1 MNKKFVLMSF
11 IIMIALFSTC
21 TKGEPRQQVIVM
33 SERDFYKGRERN
45 EKKREIIQYEKEWYF
60 KTEIIDGEADKSVK
74 ITKHNI
80 KYPSRIVRIPS
91 IIQDLPVTVIGEE
104 AFYEVSGED
113 WTINRLAY
121 VIIPDSVTSIGRGAF
136 ARNPLTSI
144 TISSNVS
151 LDGGFIFPNGFD
163 DFYLSNESIAGTYI
177 YNNEEWRREKYLLK
191 DETRKIFIEHAGELA
206 FEIEIKDAEKSG
218 ASVKILRYFGEK
230 KEVQIPPIIQE
241 LPVTEIEDN
250 AFRDNQLV
258 RVYIPDSITII
269 GNWAFA
275 NNQLTDVEI
284 PESITSLGK
293 GVFAKNQITG
303 VRIPD
308 NITSIGEEALMDNQI
323 TDVVIPESVTR
334 IGRGAFAGNK
344 LTSVTIHSD
353 INIGS
358 SSGFAFPNE
367 FDDFYL
373 SNKNIMGTYTYSNG
387 EWKRE

>member
-1 MNKKFVLMSF
+1 
-11 IIMIALFSTC
+11 
-21 TKGEPRQQVIVM
+21 M

-45 EKKREIIQYEKEWYF
+45 REINEEKNKIIQYEKEWYF

-121 VIIPDSVTSIGRGAF
+121 VIIPDSVTSIEERAFANNQLYSVTIPDSVTSIGRGAF

-191 DETRKIFIEHAGELA
+191 DETRKIFFEHAGELA

-241 LPVTEIEDN
+241 LPVTEIGDN